1 MSPSTSVVALFLR
14 IVLFKDYRSIVK
26 KLFRVNCFSYVK
38 SIVVYIPGWL
48 LSREILSVEA
58 NSMPMCSVTKLV
70 VVSPVVDCYIKQTV
84 RLFKKSDNSSLLSK
98 TSVSCLYERQLHSLA
113 YLSIFT
119 FESRHLQELLSGWL
133 SSLRVP
139 FEHLIFIICYLV

>member
-14 IVLFKDYRSIVK
+14 IVLFKFYRFIEN
-26 KLFRVNCFSYVK
+26 KLLRVNCFSYVK

-113 YLSIFT
+113 YCAIYPYSHSNQDTFKSCWVVDCRVFVCHLST
-119 FESRHLQELLSGWL
+119 
-133 SSLRVP
+133 
-139 FEHLIFIICYLV
+139 